1 MFKEY
6 KKQHSTECK
15 VELVDELP
23 LSFKVNAMIFTP
35 KEQKRHYDR
44 AKEKRKM
51 QREIDEEID
60 EER

>member
-15 VELVDELP
+15 VELVDDLH
-23 LSFKVNAMIFTP
+23 LSFKVNSMIFVP
-35 KEQKRHYDR
+35 KEKKKHYNR
-44 AKEKRKM
+44 AEEKRKM